1 MNNFKMFSVN
11 GFFNEYVQF
20 FKRFKQCFSI
30 KTKTFYY
37 FFLALKSIDYFIFYI
52 FIKSSLIKL
61 ELLYSLYLN
70 IFIVFD
76 FYIC

>member
-30 KTKTFYY
+30 KTI
-37 FFLALKSIDYFIFYI
+37 FFIICIALKSIDYVIFHS
-52 FIKSSLIKL
+52 FIKSNLIKL
-61 ELLYSLYLN
+61 ELLYSFYLN